1 MTTYTT
7 NYNLDKY
14 EGTDKPNLRDQ
25 YNSAMDKIDTELKDL
40 ADTDVQT
47 STNVLN
53 LQNRMN
59 TAESDI
65 TNLQSTTESHTQ
77 QISAVTSTANNALS
91 LAQTNESD
99 IAGIETDVTNLTKRV
114 STNESNINNLQN
126 SVNEYGPKI
135 DANTDDISDL
145 TLQLIQLKGNI
156 TNSESY
162 QITIDSSINGCA
174 LSGAAY
180 IRRNKYLRIG
190 TISHTIAIENTTGGD
205 VNLESFKVNTTSPI
219 IESWRPNNDLSIV
232 EASIL
237 FTNTGKF
244 QSVNVGISSDGIYN
258 IATDLSVTLK
268 TGELMVFYSMQPLL
282 FTNGW
287 GPNYYA

>member
-65 TNLQSTTESHTQ
+65 IDLQTADASFIQ
-77 QISAVTSTANNALS
+77 QISGINTSISSIDTRLGTAESNITDLQSASETTNSNVSAL
-91 LAQTNESD
+91 T
-99 IAGIETDVTNLTKRV
+99 TRV
-114 STNESNINNLQN
+114 STAES
-126 SVNEYGPKI
+126 KI
-135 DANTDDISDL
+135 DTNTNDISDI
-145 TLQLIQLKGNI
+145 TLQLIQFKGNI
-156 TNSESY
+156 ANSESY

-174 LSGAAY
+174 LSGVAY
-180 IRRNKYLRIG
+180 IRRNKYLRIAN
-190 TISHTIAIENTTGGD
+190 ISHIIAIENTTGDD

-219 IESWRPNNDLSIV
+219 IESWRPINDRSIDHS
-232 EASIL
+232 SIML
-237 FTNTGKF
+237 TNTNKF

-258 IATDLSVTLK
+258 VAIDLSYTLK
-268 TGELMVFYSMQPLL
+268 NGELLVFFSMQPLL